1 MPRLLDC
8 EMCYARTEQWVIW
21 ANWRGQVVT
30 FCDDDCLARWLARNL
45 DEVVR
50 DVLRWAEDEDGQR
63 LPPQGAV

>member
-1 MPRLLDC
+1 
-8 EMCYARTEQWVIW
+8 MCSARTEQWVIW

-50 DVLRWAEDEDGQR
+50 DVLRWAEDEDDDR
-63 LPPQGAV
+63 